1 MTKEKIEETF
11 KRLSD
16 EGDKAFIAYIMAG
29 DGGLENLESQIKTLE
44 ESGVDL
50 IEIGIPFSDPA
61 ADGPVIQEAGI
72 RALENGVSLLDILNT
87 LAKIKDKI
95 SVPYVL
101 MTYYNPVYKLTL
113 DVFRNKAE
121 EAGVSGIIVPD
132 VPLDEEAEL
141 KNGLRGS
148 DIAIIRLATLTT
160 SDERLREITRDAEGF
175 IYAVTVN
182 GVTGGQNNYKE
193 EVYDNLERIKRVS
206 PIPVC
211 AGFGVSNKTQAEQ
224 LGAYTDGVIVG
235 SKIVKLFYQGREREI
250 KDLIPDKKLTRVK

>member
-16 EGDKAFIAYIMAG
+16 QGDKAFIAYIMAG

-72 RALENGVSLLDILNT
+72 RALEHGVSLLDILNT

>member
-16 EGDKAFIAYIMAG
+16 QGDKAFIAYIMAG

>member
-87 LAKIKDKI
+87 LAKIKDEI

-235 SKIVKLFYQGREREI
+235 SKIVKIFYQGREREI

>member
-87 LAKIKDKI
+87 LAKIKDEI

>member
-16 EGDKAFIAYIMAG
+16 QGDKAFIAYIMAG

-95 SVPYVL
+95 SIPYVL